1 VILCQAHRK
10 KPGML
15 KLLKTCDS
23 WLGSPR
29 EARDDGEECGYATR
43 YRSRLTDAKVGSY
56 VINGSLQEAGLE
68 VGGGKTRPIGGVFR
82 RRRMKAM

>member
-1 VILCQAHRK
+1 MRLTASQRCWR
-10 KPGML
+10 
-15 KLLKTCDS
+15 LLKARDS

-68 VGGGKTRPIGGVFR
+68 LDGGKTRLIARGLWTR
-82 RRRMKAM
+82 RLKAM